1 MKKFNKSNN
10 PKKFNLQKRERK
22 EKKRGGEAV
31 VPCFDGRIQQNY
43 DKIMTG
49 M

>member
-22 EKKRGGEAV
+22 E
-31 VPCFDGRIQQNY
+31 RIKAKFNNLEQN
-43 DKIMTG
+43 KNTI
-49 M
+49 